1 MIKTEKYYIEGSY
14 YEACNCEAIC
24 PCRQQNGATGG
35 LSTYGNCDFLFSWH
49 IINGNAGSIDLSGLS
64 VCMGGHYHDDDE
76 GQPWSVYI
84 YIDEVATENQFDAL
98 KDIFQ
103 GKAGG
108 NILFTNYIA
117 EVLGVKRAR
126 IVLDHTAGKETIN
139 IGNIASV
146 KVVKTVS
153 FDGTVSCSIPGHD
166 RPGKESVSSILYSDG
181 PFEWDYQE
189 RCGFSTDF
197 AYCR

>member
-1 MIKTEKYYIEGSY
+1 MKPFALVDNKTVPLVG
-14 YEACNCEAIC
+14 CPPMAIVISC
-24 PCRQQNGATGG
+24 FPGISSLGMLGA
-35 LSTYGNCDFLFSWH
+35 
-49 IINGNAGSIDLSGLS
+49 SIYQVS
-64 VCMGGHYHDDDE
+64 VSAWGGHYHDDDE

-98 KDIFQ
+98 RDIFQ